1 MCKSRDFVCRR
12 WKGCRRRRKK
22 NGCWSGCSGTKYHV
36 FDDGI
41 NASNVAAAELTF
53 GSCVVVTLAV
63 FHRGGGFF
71 FFFFLFKQ
79 FPAAA
84 TVWM

>member
-1 MCKSRDFVCRR
+1 MCKSGAFVCRR

-22 NGCWSGCSGTKYHV
+22 NGCSGSKYHV

-71 FFFFLFKQ
+71 FFFFKQ
-79 FPAAA
+79 FTAASP
-84 TVWM
+84 VWM

>member
-1 MCKSRDFVCRR
+1 MCKGRDFVCRR
-12 WKGCRRRRKK
+12 WKK

-36 FDDGI
+36 FDYGI
-41 NASNVAAAELTF
+41 NASNVAAAQLSF

-71 FFFFLFKQ
+71 FFLFKQ

>member
-1 MCKSRDFVCRR
+1 MCKSRAFVCRR
-12 WKGCRRRRKK
+12 WKGCRRRWRRKK

-41 NASNVAAAELTF
+41 NASNVAAAKLTF
-53 GSCVVVTLAV
+53 GSCVVVTLAL
-63 FHRGGGFF
+63 FHRGGG